1 MVQTKLISLPNRI
14 MLKNKRYSVML
25 VIAIMLMIA
34 GIVIIVSEPVLKS
47 LMLSE
52 TCVILSV
59 VILAVEYKKMR
70 K

>member
-25 VIAIMLMIA
+25 IIAIMLMIA
-34 GIVIIVSEPVLKS
+34 GIVIIVLEPVLKS

>member
-25 VIAIMLMIA
+25 IIAIMLMIT
-34 GIVIIVSEPVLKS
+34 GIVIIVLEPVLKS